1 MKVGKSIDNKQDKK
15 PIIARQNDPGES
27 RRAIL

>member
-15 PIIARQNDPGES
+15 PNLVKQPEIS
-27 RRAIL
+27 

>member
-15 PIIARQNDPGES
+15 PIITRQNDPAES